1 MASSII
7 ERLVCK
13 EIPNIPIISIGNNP
27 KTYLVHAHKVVSIL
41 INNSS
46 RNAARV
52 ALDNLLKSDSG
63 KHILQD
69 GELTDAYRR
78 GPISAMIYTYIFK
91 TGFPSRFATLD
102 GLKEIITHLPNQDE
116 WAKAKY
122 HALFNEYFT
131 HLRAP
136 LVFEVATQEQ
146 CLEDVED
153 EDAIQE
159 IQTGGVRNMDGALMV
174 TPRMY
179 VDCLLDHAEKERK
192 NFQEKLE
199 MVQRNAILEKDNAL
213 LEMQLKNA
221 ALQKELDMERLRRE
235 YDAKLAAMKTPR
247 SEASAK
253 RAKRTETPPQDSSP
267 VPPEVN
273 CKQSVFAKLTCVAYS
288 NCHPDVNRFIDLS
301 EVDEVRDERLY
312 SGHLPEHVLLVTRV
326 ADDAEGNVPLHVGR
340 SDNKLHILAFAYRG
354 IRVTR
359 RQLQDARVIKEAY
372 GVERNGL
379 NFLCLVLDK
388 SHGRRVPSI
397 GHVPYELKLLPRTV
411 VPERIEAQHF
421 GDGWRHISA
430 LKTTLV
436 TSDPVLTALKAPSER
451 KWRWS
456 A

>member
-1 MASSII
+1 M
-7 ERLVCK
+7 V
-13 EIPNIPIISIGNNP
+13 
-27 KTYLVHAHKVVSIL
+27 
-41 INNSS
+41 
-46 RNAARV
+46 
-52 ALDNLLKSDSG
+52 
-63 KHILQD
+63 
-69 GELTDAYRR
+69 DAYRR
-78 GPISAMIYTYIFK
+78 GPISAMIYSYLFK
-91 TGFPSRFATLD
+91 TGRPSRFVTLD

-116 WAKAKY
+116 SAKAKY
-122 HALFNEYFT
+122 HGLFNEYFT
-131 HLRAP
+131 QLQAPIAFERA
-136 LVFEVATQEQ
+136 THEQ
-146 CLEDVED
+146 LFQDIED
-153 EDAIQE
+153 EDIMPD
-159 IQTGGVRNMDGALMV
+159 IQTEGVRGDALVV

-179 VDCLLDHAEKERK
+179 IDCIMNHSEIERK
-192 NFQEKLE
+192 NFQEKLD
-199 MVQRNAILEKDNAL
+199 MVKKNAVLEKEKAL
-213 LEMQLKNA
+213 LEMQLKMQAENA

-267 VPPEVN
+267 VPPEVS

-340 SDNKLHILAFAYRG
+340 CDNKLHILAFAYRG

>member
-1 MASSII
+1 
-7 ERLVCK
+7 
-13 EIPNIPIISIGNNP
+13 
-27 KTYLVHAHKVVSIL
+27 
-41 INNSS
+41 
-46 RNAARV
+46 
-52 ALDNLLKSDSG
+52 
-63 KHILQD
+63 
-69 GELTDAYRR
+69 
-78 GPISAMIYTYIFK
+78 MIYTHK
-91 TGFPSRFATLD
+91 LRTRNPSRFATLE
-102 GLKEIITHLPNQDE
+102 GIKEIITHLPNQDE
-116 WAKAKY
+116 LAKAKY

-153 EDAIQE
+153 EDVIQE
-159 IQTGGVRNMDGALMV
+159 IQTGGVRSTEGALIV

-179 VDCLLDHAEKERK
+179 VDCILDHAEKERK

-199 MVQRNAILEKDNAL
+199 MVKRNATLEKDNALLEKDNAL

-267 VPPEVN
+267 VPPEVS

-340 SDNKLHILAFAYRG
+340 CDNKLHILAFAYRG